1 MGGSGKTICG
11 NPKARVIFSNRKP
24 KVSFLSVRNK
34 AKCLLSPFLVNTARV
49 VLTRKESQRHL
60 CYKGKR
66 KTLNSKDMLL

>member
-1 MGGSGKTICG
+1 MGCSGKTICG

-49 VLTRKESQRHL
+49 VLTRAVRPGKKVKGISVIKVKE
-60 CYKGKR
+60 KP
-66 KTLNSKDMLL
+66 